1 MKKIDPTVLRETA
14 YIAAFVSVFS
24 VLMQAVFLLIGKWD
38 YTVLLGNLLGALM
51 AVLNFFVMGL
61 AIQAALGKEEKE
73 IRSRMRASQAL
84 RMVALF
90 AVAAL
95 GVWLPCFHSLAVVI
109 PLLFPRIALAFRPL
123 FKNLDTKEGK

>member
-90 AVAAL
+90 AVTAL